1 MYFGKFWLEGK
12 KWVPM
17 LCVDVPAD
25 DSDLSVTA
33 LLSYEGLKDRP
44 GFAVWEAQDAHM
56 QKWIPNDMV
65 LVDEDEC
72 SMYGENDEF
81 VAEVSVPQDR
91 EEALKCFMQAYAAHI
106 FGPNPK
112 PFQLACT
119 YIILTHCWG
128 QAESPRDALRAKI
141 VPLKALRELQ
151 RENPVD
157 TNEAKAWVNNAYTKG
172 TAKLYEPFEVP
183 GDFLKS
189 CGCMTVLRRGLPA
202 EQFAIA
208 MIGKCLGKAP
218 RSPEAQA
225 DALQGQAL
233 HTLKKLSLAAAL
245 QASLGQVVDASNQS
259 KSEVEELRQE
269 LKKLKQNVSDLT
281 APLSVKESSEE
292 EGVTDRG

>member
-1 MYFGKFWLEGK
+1 MYFGKFWLDGGK
-12 KWVPM
+12 WAPM
-17 LCVDVPAD
+17 LCVEVPAD

-65 LVDEDEC
+65 LVKEDEC

-81 VAEVSVPQDR
+81 VAEVSVPQNR
-91 EEALKCFMQAYAAHI
+91 EEALKCLMQAYAAHI
-106 FGPNPK
+106 FGPNPT

-119 YIILTHCWG
+119 YIILGQCW
-128 QAESPRDALRAKI
+128 SDALRTKL

-151 RENPVD
+151 QRETHVD
-157 TNEAKAWVNNAYTKG
+157 TEEAKAWARNVYIKSK
-172 TAKLYEPFEVP
+172 AKLYEPFEVP

-189 CGCMTVLRRGLPA
+189 CGCMTVLRRGLCA
-202 EQFAIA
+202 EKFAIA
-208 MIGKCLGKAP
+208 MLQKCMGEAP

-233 HTLKKLSLAAAL
+233 HTLKELSLAAAL
-245 QASLGQVVDASNQS
+245 QASLGQVVDALNQS
-259 KSEVEELRQE
+259 KSEVAELRQE
-269 LKKLKQNVSDLT
+269 LTKLKQNVSDLT
-281 APLSVKESSEE
+281 APLSAKESSEE
-292 EGVTDRG
+292 EGGIDRA